1 MPIQGGKTYYDGEFW
16 VTIPPTTN
24 PHKRR
29 KKAEEDI
36 ITVATPVEEEITSDN
51 VETVD
56 EKEEKQGEEGA
67 EMDDASPTSSYEN
80 KVIERVMTK
89 KEYYEELYKK

>member
-29 KKAEEDI
+29 KKAEEDV
-36 ITVATPVEEEITSDN
+36 ITVSTPVEEEISSDD
-51 VETVD
+51 VETVE
-56 EKEEKQGEEGA
+56 EKEEIQGEEGA
-67 EMDDASPTSSYEN
+67 EMGDSSPTSSCEN
-80 KVIERVMTK
+80 KVIERVITK
-89 KEYYEELYKK
+89 KEYFE